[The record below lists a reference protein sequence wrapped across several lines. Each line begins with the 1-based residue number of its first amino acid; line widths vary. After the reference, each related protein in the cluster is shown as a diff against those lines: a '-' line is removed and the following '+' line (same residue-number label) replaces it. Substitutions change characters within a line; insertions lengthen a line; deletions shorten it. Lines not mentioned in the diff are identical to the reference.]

1 MWELEIQKLDRV
13 ALGVALDKSWREGG
27 VTETG
32 VGRRGDSFWE
42 ESG

>member
-1 MWELEIQKLDRV
+1 MWEWETQKLDGV
-13 ALGVALDKSWREGG
+13 ALGVAFDTGWREGE
-27 VTETG
+27 VTEMG